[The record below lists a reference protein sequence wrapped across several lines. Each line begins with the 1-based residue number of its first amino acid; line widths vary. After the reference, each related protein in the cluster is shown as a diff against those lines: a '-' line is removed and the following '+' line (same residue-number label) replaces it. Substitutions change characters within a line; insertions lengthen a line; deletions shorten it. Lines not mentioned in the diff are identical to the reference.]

1 MMMIPS
7 FVVLL
12 SCLYLN
18 PQVLFFVHSP
28 CRLSAGGGAGAS
40 EQLSDPTSWWVA
52 AWRLADG

>member
-40 EQLSDPTSWWVA
+40 EQLSDPTSW
-52 AWRLADG
+52 